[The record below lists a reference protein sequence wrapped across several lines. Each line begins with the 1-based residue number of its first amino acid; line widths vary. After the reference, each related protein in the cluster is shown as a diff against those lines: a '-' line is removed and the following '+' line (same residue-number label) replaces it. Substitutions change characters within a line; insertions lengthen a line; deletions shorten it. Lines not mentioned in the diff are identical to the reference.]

1 MKSLENENDYQSN
14 ITSTTTLKSIGAR
27 LVILPLGNRK
37 VLYVDG
43 SPASSKVTL
52 GEAINTV
59 LLMWSLR
66 KGRFSQRMD

>member
-1 MKSLENENDYQSN
+1 MESLEEDRCPETGN
-14 ITSTTTLKSIGAR
+14 LKSIGAR
-27 LVILPLGNRK
+27 LVILPLGDWK

>member
-1 MKSLENENDYQSN
+1 METLTEDRCSERGN
-14 ITSTTTLKSIGAR
+14 LKSIGAR
-27 LVILPLGNRK
+27 LVILPLGDLK

>member
-1 MKSLENENDYQSN
+1 MEPIETDRCPN
-14 ITSTTTLKSIGAR
+14 TGHRKSIGTR
-27 LVILPLGNRK
+27 LVILPLGDQK

>member
-1 MKSLENENDYQSN
+1 MG
-14 ITSTTTLKSIGAR
+14 TLTEDRCPDTGYRKSIGAR
-27 LVILPLGNRK
+27 LVILPLGDEK

-43 SPASSKVTL
+43 SPATSRVTL